1 MSPSKTWWA
10 WGRSAFARVSDVLPS
25 ALSCCMKPTRNAA
38 GGGPKY
44 TRFAGDA
51 PVMVLNGIWPTSG
64 IFAAVRIGTAAA
76 DSALNP
82 SIAATTPASTNWLA
96 QDTVDS
102 GAVWSMPQSTISMG
116 RPLMPP
122 IWLLM

>member
-1 MSPSKTWWA
+1 
-10 WGRSAFARVSDVLPS
+10 
-25 ALSCCMKPTRNAA
+25 
-38 GGGPKY
+38 
-44 TRFAGDA
+44 
-51 PVMVLNGIWPTSG
+51 MVLNGIWPTSG

-96 QDTVDS
+96 HDTVDS
-102 GAVWSMPQSTISMG
+102 GAVWSMPQSMISMG
-116 RPLMPP
+116 RPLRPP